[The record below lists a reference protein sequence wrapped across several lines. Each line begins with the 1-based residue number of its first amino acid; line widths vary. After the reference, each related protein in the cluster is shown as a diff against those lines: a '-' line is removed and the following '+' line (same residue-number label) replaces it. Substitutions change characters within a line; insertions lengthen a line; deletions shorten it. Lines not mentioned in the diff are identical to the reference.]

1 MSLTSPSA
9 ALLPNLTEEL
19 AERGAPT
26 AAETKCYFEPR
37 SDGFVATVEPV
48 EGLHL
53 SRCVQRNVFQLTS
66 VMPMSTVVEVFRRMG
81 IRQALVTLDGRL
93 TGVITKKD
101 VIRHIDTMEDRHTPS
116 VPRWMGIR

>member
-1 MSLTSPSA
+1 MAS
-9 ALLPNLTEEL
+9 
-19 AERGAPT
+19 
-26 AAETKCYFEPR
+26 
-37 SDGFVATVEPV
+37 VEPT

-53 SRCVQRNVFQLTS
+53 SRCVQRNVFQLAS

-101 VIRHIDTMEDRHTPS
+101 VIRHINTMEARHAPG
-116 VPRWMGIR
+116 VRCFGGR